1 MNIKL
6 YTRRS

>member
-6 YTRRS
+6 YCC